1 MHELIQIDEVD
12 HAARQELS
20 KNKPAAAAANL
31 RPAVNALVAECEKEL
46 GTHKATS
53 NPTDRPCRS
62 HAADQARTRP
72 HHTTRST
79 LHSSP
84 AQRTPA

>member
-31 RPAVNALVAECEKEL
+31 RPAVNALVAECEKEVRNAQ
-46 GTHKATS
+46 GYIK
-53 NPTDRPCRS
+53 S
-62 HAADQARTRP
+62 HGPPLQIAR
-72 HHTTRST
+72 
-79 LHSSP
+79 
-84 AQRTPA
+84 